1 MKKLLLLV
9 LLYSV
14 FNIYAK
20 GQEPKYTMHTLA
32 KGETLSVLAEKY
44 HTTVG
49 DIMRLNGMDTK
60 SRLEIGKKIKIP
72 PPNTKTVRTPVNRTS
87 SAPTTDSSVATH
99 YVLQGETLY
108 GISKKFGVTV
118 DQLKEWNHL
127 SSENI
132 HFGQQLAVSSEGVAV
147 IAAKKEASQSN
158 GHQETDKTTLTKNTI
173 DTTNNEKENADTS
186 KQLIAKSVN
195 VDITPA
201 NPAPVQETSSKDAGN
216 SYFGKDF
223 PGSND
228 LKHISGDAMIFKTSS
243 GWNDKKYYI
252 LTNDAPSG
260 SIVRVTSLTGKSIY
274 AKVLW
279 KLEDIKLN
287 QGLTFRL
294 SDAAASVLGI
304 TDQKFRLTVQYQ

>member
-1 MKKLLLLV
+1 
-9 LLYSV
+9 
-14 FNIYAK
+14 
-20 GQEPKYTMHTLA
+20 MHTIA
-32 KGETLSVLAEKY
+32 KGETLSVLAQKY

-49 DIMRLNGMDTK
+49 DIMRLNGMDAK

-72 PPNTKTVRTPVNRTS
+72 APNTKTARTLDTKTS
-87 SAPTTDSSVATH
+87 SVPAPDSNIAIH

-108 GISKKFGVTV
+108 GISKKFDVTI

-132 HFGQQLAVSSEGVAV
+132 HFGQQLAVSSEGAAA
-147 IAAKKEASQSN
+147 IAAKKDATQSN
-158 GHQETDKTTLTKNTI
+158 QHQETGEKKDLTKNSVDTI
-173 DTTNNEKENADTS
+173 KSENENADTS

-195 VDITPA
+195 VDVTPA

-223 PGSND
+223 PGSDN
-228 LKHISGDAMIFKTSS
+228 LKHISGDAMTFKTSS

-260 SIVRVTSLTGKSIY
+260 SIVRVTSLTGTSIY

-287 QGLTFRL
+287 QGLTFRI